1 MKDGGSLIQDGRAL
15 IGRAGSAG
23 LRRVRL
29 VLRISSFIL
38 HPSSFIGSV
47 ATLSLIAAGCNTGS
61 YPLDVFPEMHYQP
74 PHRPLEPQR
83 LSPPDGAVPISGAAP
98 RLTFDQV
105 AGLENPV
112 AGTPEG
118 LERARRVYQVNC
130 AMCHGPDG
138 RGGGTLAS
146 YYARGAAA
154 PVPPTDLASPRVR
167 ARTDGQLWWIVR
179 HGLGNMPPFA
189 DLLAEDE
196 VWLAVRFIREVQG
209 P

>member
-1 MKDGGSLIQDGRAL
+1 MKNEELRMKNGRSPTAYCRSLSSRGSWT
-15 IGRAGSAG
+15 G
-23 LRRVRL
+23 LRKARL
-29 VLRISSFIL
+29 TLVTTFFIL
-38 HPSSFIGSV
+38 HPSFF
-47 ATLSLIAAGCNTGS
+47 IAAGCNTGS

-74 PHRPLEPQR
+74 SHRALEPRR
-83 LSPPDGAVPISGAAP
+83 LSPPDGAVPVSGAAP
-98 RLTFDQV
+98 RLTFDQA

-112 AGTPEG
+112 ARTPES

-130 AMCHGPDG
+130 AVCHGPDG
-138 RGGGTLAS
+138 RGGGVLAP

-179 HGLGNMPPFA
+179 HGLGNMPPFE